1 VRRRLAA
8 LLLAAAAGLG
18 PSCRKAGPPRPA
30 ASSRVPKGD
39 VIWLSDPAAAAD
51 PTLDAELARIGAV
64 AVLLPAGTLGAASGP
79 GAFTAVEPPPRAIA
93 ATPVVL
99 VVEPDAALAA
109 SLSSSEGPEADALAE
124 AASAALWRIATSG
137 AFGKVA
143 GVHLDFPVAPRS
155 AARYASVVSGLKRGL
170 NGIFVSISLRELP
183 ADPEQRKKLG
193 PLVESADALVAF
205 VFGDGPRVDPVAT
218 DALGRPW
225 WAAYDLRVASEIRTA
240 GGESRGPVP
249 ERLAEPLS
257 GSPKFQFENDLSGGD
272 AAISAFTLTA
282 RGPVRQ
288 DGLTLEAGDRVA
300 FRLPSISEMLFQL
313 GSNLAGKRHALGRAV
328 VFGGATEGERV
339 FGIAALEDV
348 LSGRTLTPVLEAD
361 VRPAGRTA
369 VTVDLVNRSHHASV
383 ASRVDNWIE
392 VDLTPARPADVQ
404 LGGFDRYEV
413 YDRSGQRVV
422 PGRATTVR
430 LFETLIAPMESVTP
444 ARITVRG
451 ALPAACCRYRV
462 HAMAAAGPE
471 VSGDW
476 KEPPPPPTPVPSTK
490 GAAGKKR

>member
-1 VRRRLAA
+1 
-8 LLLAAAAGLG
+8 
-18 PSCRKAGPPRPA
+18 
-30 ASSRVPKGD
+30 
-39 VIWLSDPAAAAD
+39 
-51 PTLDAELARIGAV
+51 
-64 AVLLPAGTLGAASGP
+64 
-79 GAFTAVEPPPRAIA
+79 
-93 ATPVVL
+93 
-99 VVEPDAALAA
+99 
-109 SLSSSEGPEADALAE
+109 
-124 AASAALWRIATSG
+124 
-137 AFGKVA
+137 
-143 GVHLDFPVAPRS
+143 
-155 AARYASVVSGLKRGL
+155 
-170 NGIFVSISLRELP
+170 
-183 ADPEQRKKLG
+183 
-193 PLVESADALVAF
+193 
-205 VFGDGPRVDPVAT
+205 
-218 DALGRPW
+218 
-225 WAAYDLRVASEIRTA
+225 
-240 GGESRGPVP
+240 VP

-257 GSPKFQFENDLSGGD
+257 GSPKFQFENDLAGGD

-288 DGLTLEAGDRVA
+288 DGLSLEAGDRVA

-313 GSNLAGKRHALGRAV
+313 GSNLAGKRHALGRAII
-328 VFGGATEGERV
+328 FGGATEGERV

-361 VRPAGRTA
+361 VRPAGRAA

-392 VDLTPARPADVQ
+392 VDLAPARAADVQ

-462 HAMAAAGPE
+462 HAMSAAGPE

-476 KEPPPPPTPVPSTK
+476 KEPPPPPTPVPSKK